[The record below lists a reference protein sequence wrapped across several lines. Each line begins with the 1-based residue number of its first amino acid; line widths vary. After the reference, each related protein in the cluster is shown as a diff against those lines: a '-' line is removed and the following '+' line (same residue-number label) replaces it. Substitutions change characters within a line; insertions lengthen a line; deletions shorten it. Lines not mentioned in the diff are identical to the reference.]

1 MTIYTSPY
9 LCNSLLSD
17 LEIRVIDV
25 ISYQF
30 RQYSGTDWENLATGL
45 AFNMQT
51 PMRDKVRLIQG
62 EVDRIDRQC
71 DTLHEKLYVLI
82 NTFVLRCKMYGANL
96 NLIDHLIEVLGSE
109 RVFYTPYR
117 ILIETILHER
127 LIN

>member
-25 ISYQF
+25 ILYQF
-30 RQYSGTDWENLATGL
+30 SQYSGRDWENLATGL
-45 AFNMQT
+45 AFNMQN
-51 PMRDKVRLIQG
+51 PMRDKVRLVQG

-71 DTLHEKLYVLI
+71 NTLHEKLHVLI

-96 NLIDHLIEVLGSE
+96 DLIDHLIEVLSSE
-109 RVFYTPYR
+109 RVFHPTP
-117 ILIETILHER
+117 HF
-127 LIN
+127 N